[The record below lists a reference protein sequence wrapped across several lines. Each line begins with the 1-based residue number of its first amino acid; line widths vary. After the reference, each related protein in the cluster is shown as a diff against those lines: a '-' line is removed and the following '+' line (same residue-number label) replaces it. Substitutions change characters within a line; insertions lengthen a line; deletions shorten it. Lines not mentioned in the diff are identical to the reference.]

1 MAIMLL
7 LLCFVVVKLARSLRL
22 FSYSILPWSSPH
34 RVVEAMAAWQFY
46 YLPIIFIGSV
56 LSSSPNSRGNSG
68 FSSPVNELQPSLAAS
83 VAGGTIIAARSYYR
97 GRGPS
102 KLIASNEDDDKV
114 DEEYT
119 TGNDNHNDADDD
131 DDCLVLLFRSPMQNQ
146 QLLNVGRNL
155 TTYSVFGSS
164 SSSDNDDDDDHH
176 HHAGLTFLPNGPVN
190 FPFLPAQLRIL
201 HAPSGLILAA
211 TGFAPDIDHILHVAA
226 GRVLSRSSI
235 FDDGGGTLS
244 SYSRV
249 GTKSVDP
256 HRLLREDLSSL
267 MIDATMSDGGR
278 PWGVQLLVIGQSALS
293 TATAH
298 SSSKLEMYTLDP
310 SGGWRSY
317 CDSSSRSIG
326 TAIGRGA
333 ERVRSCLQRQMMDR
347 RTLQSSSST
356 TDDDDVISF
365 GWKASLDRAMMASM
379 IGLDDQQN
387 DDTNDDENLSNNDD
401 CNNMMRAN
409 FGAVVIFGTNS
420 RAIVGTS
427 SGSRCAMI
435 NSITI
440 EESYNR
446 CRRKLRLPSN

>member
-1 MAIMLL
+1 M
-7 LLCFVVVKLARSLRL
+7 
-22 FSYSILPWSSPH
+22 
-34 RVVEAMAAWQFY
+34 
-46 YLPIIFIGSV
+46 
-56 LSSSPNSRGNSG
+56 
-68 FSSPVNELQPSLAAS
+68 
-83 VAGGTIIAARSYYR
+83 
-97 GRGPS
+97 
-102 KLIASNEDDDKV
+102 IASNEDDDKV

-119 TGNDNHNDADDD
+119 TDNDNHNDADDD

-155 TTYSVFGSS
+155 TTSSVFGSS
-164 SSSDNDDDDDHH
+164 SSDNNDDDDHH
-176 HHAGLTFLPNGPVN
+176 HHTGLTFLPNGPVN

-293 TATAH
+293 ATAH

-333 ERVRSCLQRQMMDR
+333 ERVRSCLQRQMMER

-409 FGAVVIFGTNS
+409 YGAVVIFGTNS

-440 EESYNR
+440 EESYNH
-446 CRRKLRLPSN
+446 CLRKLRLPSN

>member
-1 MAIMLL
+1 M
-7 LLCFVVVKLARSLRL
+7 
-22 FSYSILPWSSPH
+22 
-34 RVVEAMAAWQFY
+34 
-46 YLPIIFIGSV
+46 IFIGSV
-56 LSSSPNSRGNSG
+56 LSSSSSNSRSNSG
-68 FSSPVNELQPSLAAS
+68 FSSPVNELHPSLAAS
-83 VAGGTIIAARSYYR
+83 VAGGTIIAARS
-97 GRGPS
+97 
-102 KLIASNEDDDKV
+102 LISSQDDDKV

-119 TGNDNHNDADDD
+119 TENDNYNDVDD
-131 DDCLVLLFRSPMQNQ
+131 DDCLVLLFRSPMQNPH
-146 QLLNVGRNL
+146 LLNVGRNL

-164 SSSDNDDDDDHH
+164 TSSDEDVTSNSKNNNRSYNQHYYT
-176 HHAGLTFLPNGPVN
+176 GLTFLPNGPVN

-201 HAPSGLILAA
+201 HAPTGLLVAA

-226 GRVLSRSSI
+226 GRVLSRLSI

-249 GTKSVDP
+249 GKKSVDP

-267 MIDATMSDGGR
+267 MIDATMTDGGR

-293 TATAH
+293 TVTAH
-298 SSSKLEMYTLDP
+298 SLSKLEMYTLDP

-333 ERVRSCLQRQMMDR
+333 ERVRSCLQRQMMER
-347 RTLQSSSST
+347 RTLQLSSST
-356 TDDDDVISF
+356 TDDDDDDVMSF
-365 GWKASLDRAMMASM
+365 GWKVALDRAMMASM

-387 DDTNDDENLSNNDD
+387 DDENLSNNDD
-401 CNNMMRAN
+401 NNNNVLRAN
-409 FGAVVIFGTNS
+409 YGAVVIFSTNS

-427 SGSRCAMI
+427 SSRCAMI

-446 CRRKLRLPSN
+446 CRRKLRLPRN